1 MGFDGWTN
9 IEEVHFLT
17 TYLSYDDDC
26 DGYDDTDG
34 DGVEMTTL
42 IDFLNL
48 SVYIFPS
55 ILGKKIE

>member
-1 MGFDGWTN
+1 M
-9 IEEVHFLT
+9 HFLT

-26 DGYDDTDG
+26 DGYDDNDC

-42 IDFLNL
+42 RDFLNL